1 MNKALCIATLF
12 VLLVACTPIPTSISS
27 SPIPNLGAQ
36 DTDSA
41 SPVPQSAAPTASV
54 ETTPASAATP
64 QPAASLS
71 LQVTSP
77 LDEAVVNTA
86 QIDVIGSAP
95 AGTVV
100 SVNDEIILVV
110 DDQQFKT
117 TVALDEGLNQIEVV
131 ASDVDGN
138 ESSLLLTI
146 TYEP

>member
-12 VLLVACTPIPTSISS
+12 VLLVACTPISTSISS

-41 SPVPQSAAPTASV
+41 SPVPQHAPPTASV
-54 ETTPASAATP
+54 ETTPASDATP